1 MLDRIQ
7 ALDVAGMIRDLNPGE
22 AAALQRY
29 APLFLDDAE
38 AAVADVPFQVA
49 ITDRK
54 FHVDGDGDQRTV
66 VIDGLTVTVS
76 GTDETTGE
84 SHSIEVRLEGNCT
97 HATIDDEQFDVCAG
111 DTSSI
116 PQVDEFL
123 ADSPAIAAF
132 VDALGRALSDIEPI
146 GIEMRQY
153 DGAWY
158 VSPTAT
164 QTEAMLAVL
173 RALDRT
179 ELDELISLYGSAA
192 DEFFNQIF
200 GGFGEYAPY
209 PDDSSYADSNSGD
222 YSSDGSFEIPPA
234 SVPGVAYDDS
244 YDVSADLS
252 GDVSG
257 DSSAVAGWERC
268 YNEVAAAD
276 ATECF
281 KEYVAT
287 GEIDETFIPIALRF
301 PECGYAEA
309 SWSGD
314 LYSMSDAD
322 FVAAVEAA
330 RPCFLALVAAG
341 TIDQYEL
348 PTEVAHL
355 ECFEGRNWYNVFDD
369 TEYDARYYACLDA
382 ANAA

>member
-1 MLDRIQ
+1 
-7 ALDVAGMIRDLNPGE
+7 MIRDLNPGE

-29 APLFLDDAE
+29 APLFLDSAE
-38 AAVADVPFQVA
+38 AAVADVPFKVA
-49 ITDRK
+49 ITDRQ

-66 VIDGLTVTVS
+66 VIDGLSVTVS
-76 GTDETTGE
+76 GADETTGE
-84 SHSIEVRLEGNCT
+84 SHSVEVRLEGNCT
-97 HATIDDEQFDVCAG
+97 HATIDGEQFDVCAG

-153 DGAWY
+153 NGAWY

-173 RALDRT
+173 RALDRK
-179 ELDELISLYGSAA
+179 ELDELIALYGPAA

-209 PDDSSYADSNSGD
+209 PDDSSYADENSGGD
-222 YSSDGSFEIPPA
+222 YTYDPPPA
-234 SVPGVAYDDS
+234 SVPGVDYDDFS
-244 YDVSADLS
+244 SEASAAAS
-252 GDVSG
+252 GDVSE
-257 DSSAVAGWERC
+257 DSGGVAGWERC

-287 GEIDETFIPIALRF
+287 GEIDDTFIPIALRF

-309 SWSGD
+309 SWSGA

-369 TEYDARYYACLDA
+369 AEYDARYYACLDA
-382 ANAA
+382 ANTA